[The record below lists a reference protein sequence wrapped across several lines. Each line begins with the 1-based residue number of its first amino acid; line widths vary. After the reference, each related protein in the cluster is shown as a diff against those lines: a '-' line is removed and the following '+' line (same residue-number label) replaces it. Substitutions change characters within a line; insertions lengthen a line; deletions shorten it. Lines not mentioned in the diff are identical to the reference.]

1 MKSNIFE
8 TRQRAEQL
16 LQEAIAIWQKSDRS
30 DELQDLD
37 KDPVFK
43 LLLTALAYQYNE
55 TESDI
60 ENMKTEVL
68 EDFADSLV
76 PYESCHAMP
85 TTAVIST
92 MPGENVEEVRMDHN
106 SVFTLAGTEY
116 KFTPLLNTRVLNANI
131 ESIKRLDGRRWLVRL
146 VSDYVFK
153 DLSGFAFALKG
164 TGYKDLKIS
173 VNDKEM
179 VLIHPWDLHN
189 LPYTEIFNFDSQVY
203 NLSNVYN
210 SSTVCMDLFAR
221 QNTRYFVFDGYEPD
235 EIHSTTDNTIDL
247 VFEFFDTNA
256 DFVFDKSQIVLNP
269 VILVNARMMTT
280 HLSNETPLVRVA
292 GERVKFMHLV
302 KPNEE
307 QLFGMNQ
314 ILVRRVAADKF
325 NSASLVKLLN
335 LLLTKFN
342 SDFYA
347 FHQLNTK
354 NNNDDKIYH
363 NLYTILNNLMNDVR
377 GNGDIASGVY
387 LTFRAWDKIK
397 ATKPNLEVKYVVTD
411 GVLAGGLTQDSKFT
425 APAGIST
432 KSICQ
437 IAKPEAG
444 FDEIELTNNKLN
456 LAKYYIATSDR
467 IVTSADIKAFC
478 CTELATRY
486 SIDSK
491 IIKSVKVNRKIS
503 DVAFAG
509 YEILTE
515 IEIEGNSLIKK
526 SFTNKLPDLEMLL
539 EKMIEVRNINI
550 YPIKVKIKLN

>member
-1 MKSNIFE
+1 MKSSIFE
-8 TRQRAEQL
+8 TRQRADQL
-16 LQEAIAIWQKSDRS
+16 LQEAVAIWQQSDRS

-85 TTAVIST
+85 TTAVVSAMPNDGVDAVT
-92 MPGENVEEVRMDHN
+92 MSHN
-106 SVFTLAGTEY
+106 TTFTLAGTEY
-116 KFTPLLNTRVLNANI
+116 KFTPLLNTRILNANV
-131 ESIKRLDGRRWLVRL
+131 ESVKRLDGRRWQVRL
-146 VSDYVFK
+146 VSENAFK
-153 DLSGFAFALKG
+153 DLSGFAFALKS
-164 TGYKDLKIS
+164 TGYKDLKVT
-173 VNDKEM
+173 VNDKELA
-179 VLIHPWDLHN
+179 LIHPWDIHD
-189 LPYTEIFNFDSQVY
+189 LPYTELFNFDSQVY

-221 QNTRYFVFDGYEPD
+221 QNIRYFVFDKYEPD
-235 EIHSTTDNTIDL
+235 EIHSTSDSTIDL
-247 VFEFFDTNA
+247 VFEFFDIST
-256 DFVFDKSQIVLNP
+256 DFIFDKNQIVLNP
-269 VILVNARMMTT
+269 VILVNAKMMTT
-280 HLSNETPLVRVA
+280 HLSSETPLVRVA

-307 QLFGMNQ
+307 QIFGMNQ

-325 NSASLVKLLN
+325 NSDSLVKLLN

-363 NLYTILNNLMNDVR
+363 NLYTILNNLMNDVK

-387 LTFRAWDKIK
+387 LCFKAWNKIK
-397 ATKPNLEVKYVVTD
+397 GTNPNLEVKYVVTD
-411 GVLAGGLTQDSKFT
+411 GALAGGLTQESKFT
-425 APAGIST
+425 VPAGIDA
-432 KSICQ
+432 KSIMQ
-437 IAKPEAG
+437 IAKPESG
-444 FDEIELTNNKLN
+444 FDEVELTTNKLN

-467 IVTSADIKAFC
+467 IVTSADIKTFC
-478 CTELATRY
+478 CTELAARY

-491 IIKSVKVNRKIS
+491 IIKSVKVNRRIS
-503 DVAFAG
+503 DKAFAG
-509 YEILTE
+509 YEIVTE
-515 IEIEGNSLIKK
+515 IDIEGNSLIKK

-550 YPIKVKIKLN
+550 YPIKVKINLN